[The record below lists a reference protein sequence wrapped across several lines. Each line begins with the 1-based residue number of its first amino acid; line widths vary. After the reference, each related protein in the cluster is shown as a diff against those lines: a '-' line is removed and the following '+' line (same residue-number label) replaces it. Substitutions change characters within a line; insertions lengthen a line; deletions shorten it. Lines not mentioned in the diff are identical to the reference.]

1 MNTGPGSEGRKSV
14 RKSGVVIYDGEE
26 RRPVERNE
34 SVNVNSI
41 REVGG
46 WRM

>member
-1 MNTGPGSEGRKSV
+1 V
-14 RKSGVVIYDGEE
+14 RKSGVVMYDGEE